1 MSLMS
6 ERKKIDQIDKSIA
19 KLINERFKVVQNIK
33 DIKKTTLTPIEHK
46 DREEAII
53 TRNLAFIDQ
62 TYQEYFL
69 KIYQTIIEASK
80 DFQKQ

>member
-1 MSLMS
+1 MNLMS
-6 ERKKIDQIDKSIA
+6 ERKKIDQIDESIA

-33 DIKKTTLTPIEHK
+33 EIKKTTLSQIEHK

-53 TRNLAFIDQ
+53 KQNLAFIDQ
-62 TYQEYFL
+62 AYKDYFL
-69 KIYQTIIEASK
+69 KIYKTIIETSK

>member
-1 MSLMS
+1 MNLMS
-6 ERKKIDQIDKSIA
+6 ERKKIDQIDESIA

-33 DIKKTTLTPIEHK
+33 DIKKTTLAQIEHK

-53 TRNLAFIDQ
+53 TQNLSFIDQ
-62 TYQEYFL
+62 AYKTYFL
-69 KIYQTIIEASK
+69 KIYKTIIETSK